1 MPGSKGRSCKMYRR
15 KSCVQVSV
23 KLLRLWRTL
32 QATSTNVVNI
42 VGGGI
47 KDKMILSIYRKRN
60 KAVVSTGPVEATSI
74 GNVIVQAMA
83 MGAIKDINE
92 GRKVVRNSFDIKTY
106 EPQDSEKWDA
116 AYEKWKEIIKTHN

>member
-1 MPGSKGRSCKMYRR
+1 MPR
-15 KSCVQVSV
+15 QF
-23 KLLRLWRTL
+23 TAN
-32 QATSTNVVNI
+32 AT
-42 VGGGI
+42 
-47 KDKMILSIYRKRN
+47 KR
-60 KAVVSTGPVEATSI
+60 VVSTGPVEATSI

-116 AYEKWKEIIKTHN
+116 AYEKWKEIIKNA

>member
-1 MPGSKGRSCKMYRR
+1 MPETKGEVVRCIAESLAFKYRQTVEGMEDVTGN
-15 KSCVQVSV
+15 KY
-23 KLLRLWRTL
+23 
-32 QATSTNVVNI
+32 NVVNI

-47 KDKMILSIYRKRN
+47 KDKMICQFTENATKR
-60 KAVVSTGPVEATSI
+60 VVSTGPVEATSI

-116 AYEKWKEIIKTHN
+116 AYEKWKEIIKNA